1 MDMNFPHP
9 RSGAEGG
16 TTKADYIA
24 LVTTAMTR
32 QASSCTV
39 RALLNA
45 PDETGAEKDA
55 VESRIKFFAHS
66 DTKTPRYARGAFLP
80 PRQHDIVTPP
90 AKFESAV
97 NLAGSINGKDDQLET
112 VQPELQVAE
121 RGTEF

>member
-16 TTKADYIA
+16 TTKADYVA

-45 PDETGAEKDA
+45 LRETGAESDA

-66 DTKTPRYARGAFLP
+66 DTKIPRYARGAFLP
-80 PRQHDIVTPP
+80 ARPYQFATQT

-97 NLAGSINGKDDQLET
+97 NLADSTYSKDDQLET